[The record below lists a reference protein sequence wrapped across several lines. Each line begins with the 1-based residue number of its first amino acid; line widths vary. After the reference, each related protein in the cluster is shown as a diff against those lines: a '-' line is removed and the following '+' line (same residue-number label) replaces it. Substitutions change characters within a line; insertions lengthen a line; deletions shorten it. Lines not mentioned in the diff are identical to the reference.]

1 MKNIGKWLLVAGALL
16 APALGLAQV
25 VPATPDDTVLRQ
37 IILFGRHGVRSPVAP
52 AAALARFTAR
62 TYPDFGVPPGYLTPH
77 GAQAATLLGS
87 YFHEYLRHEGLLS
100 GDAAQDAR
108 SAYFRANSIQRSNVT
123 AQALAA
129 GLYPGASVPVHSYPL
144 GQPDPIFDPIA
155 ARVAQ
160 VDPQRASQE
169 VAAIYGA
176 GPAIAAAY
184 GPEFSLIRQLVS
196 PTPSQ
201 PSGPA
206 PADATQLPIPLVPN
220 TAGVVTGNVLN
231 AGAVAATLF
240 VADPF
245 VMEYTNG
252 LPMQDVAWGG
262 LTLEKLSQQT
272 RIINLYFDLEIRAP
286 YLSRVQSSNAAAHV
300 LRSLEQSATG
310 RRVAGAFGEPA
321 TRVLVINSSD
331 AYVAGLAGLL
341 RMHWLLPGYQP
352 DYCAPDGALVF
363 ELRQSRTTG
372 KFLVRV
378 FYTAQTFD
386 QLRDLT
392 PLSLEQPPATAQL
405 FVPGGPAGTAS
416 LDVPLVDFKAL
427 VERAMDPHSVQDPR
441 KEHAPG
447 PLDGVPL
454 S

>member
-1 MKNIGKWLLVAGALL
+1 MKKLARWLAVAGALL
-16 APALGLAQV
+16 APALASAQTV
-25 VPATPDDTVLRQ
+25 SATPDDTVLRQ

-62 TYPDFGVPPGYLTPH
+62 AYPDFGVPPGYLTPH

-87 YFHEYLRHEGLLS
+87 YFHEYLVHEGLLS
-100 GDAAQDAR
+100 GDAAQDAK

-123 AQALAA
+123 AAALAA
-129 GLYPGASVPVHSYPL
+129 GLYPGATVPVHSYPL

-155 ARVAQ
+155 AQVAK
-160 VDPQRASQE
+160 VDAGRASRE
-169 VAAIYGA
+169 VAAIFGT

-184 GPEFSLIRQLVS
+184 GPEFSLIRQLVNAGPPQPPAS
-196 PTPSQ
+196 PPM
-201 PSGPA
+201 
-206 PADATQLPIPLVPN
+206 DATQLPIPLAPN
-220 TAGVVTGNVLN
+220 TSGVATGNVIN
-231 AGAVAATLF
+231 SGAVAATLF

-245 VMEYTNG
+245 VMEYTDG
-252 LPMQDVAWGG
+252 LPLKDVAWGD

-272 RIINLYFDLEIRAP
+272 RIITLYFDLEVRAP

-300 LRSLEQSATG
+300 LRSLQQAATG
-310 RRVAGAFGEPA
+310 KRVPGAFGEPG
-321 TRVLVINSSD
+321 TRVLVVNSSD

-341 RMHWLLPGYQP
+341 RMHWLLPGFQP

-363 ELRQSRTTG
+363 ELRQSRSTG

-392 PLSLEQPPATAQL
+392 PLSLDQPPATAQL
-405 FVPGGPAGTAS
+405 FVPGSHPGTAS
-416 LDVPLVDFKAL
+416 LDVPFAEFKAL
-427 VERAMDPHSVQDPR
+427 VESAVDRGAVQDPR
-441 KEHAPG
+441 KEQAPG
-447 PLDGVPL
+447 ALLDVPL